1 VGLRRPSKSILGHE
15 GYEGDIGS
23 KKLLQSAQIKPTDL
37 RNRTI
42 TATLQQVHYLTAK
55 DVIIEYQTAQI
66 R

>member
-1 VGLRRPSKSILGHE
+1 LGHE